1 MTSAV
6 FYLLHGLCLCKQENP
21 LEKQVFLMVTV
32 VCHECE
38 QHVEIPSLAHR
49 QRARCPRCNNL
60 LTAYR
65 RKGNDYALAFAIS
78 ALIALAMS
86 LPFDFLTF
94 SASGQKH
101 DINLPSGLAV
111 LIQHDYV
118 SLAVVTALATLVLPG
133 LVLLGIALL
142 MMGQKWG
149 QPSPF
154 LIRTHKWVQRLL
166 PWSMAEIF
174 LVGTLVSLI
183 KITELADITLGLS
196 FYAFIVFTL
205 TLTATLLYYDA
216 LQSAIWL
223 YDGDVPIPHSID
235 KSDASKNIQQ
245 TWALLLTA
253 VLFYIPANALPIME
267 TVLLGDSEPNT
278 ILGGVITLWQSGSYP
293 VALVILV
300 ASVLVPMAKLLILIW
315 LNLVVQTRRLNN
327 PEKRIRYY
335 RFTEWIGRWSMVDV
349 FVVAILVA
357 LVQLGSTISIYPGPA
372 AMAFCAVVFIT
383 MAAAMSFDSRLLWL
397 QQEEQ

>member
-1 MTSAV
+1 
-6 FYLLHGLCLCKQENP
+6 
-21 LEKQVFLMVTV
+21 MVTV

-38 QHVEIPSLAHR
+38 LQVDIPSLEHR
-49 QRARCPRCNNL
+49 QRARCPRCNNF

-65 RKGNDYALAFAIS
+65 RKGNDYALAFSVS
-78 ALIALAMS
+78 ALIALLLS

-101 DINLPSGLAV
+101 DINLPSGLGV

-118 SLAVVTALATLVLPG
+118 SLAIVTALATLVLPG
-133 LVLLGIALL
+133 LVLLGIAIL

-149 QPSPF
+149 QPSAF
-154 LIRTHKWVQRLL
+154 LIRVHYWVQKLI

-196 FYAFIVFTL
+196 FYAFIAFTL
-205 TLTATLLYYDA
+205 AMSATLLYFDA

-223 YDGDVPIPHSID
+223 YEGDLPIPHQVTA
-235 KSDASKNIQQ
+235 SDASRTMQQ
-245 TWALLLTA
+245 TWALLITA
-253 VLFYIPANALPIME
+253 VLFYIPANTLPIME

-278 ILGGVITLWQSGSYP
+278 ILGGVIELWKAGSYP
-293 VALVILV
+293 VAMVILV
-300 ASVLVPMAKLLILIW
+300 ASILVPIAKLLILIW
-315 LNLVVQTRRLNN
+315 LNLVVQTRRLHN
-327 PEKRIRYY
+327 PEKRIRFY

-372 AMAFCAVVFIT
+372 AMAFCAVVFVT

-397 QQEEQ
+397 KQEEQ